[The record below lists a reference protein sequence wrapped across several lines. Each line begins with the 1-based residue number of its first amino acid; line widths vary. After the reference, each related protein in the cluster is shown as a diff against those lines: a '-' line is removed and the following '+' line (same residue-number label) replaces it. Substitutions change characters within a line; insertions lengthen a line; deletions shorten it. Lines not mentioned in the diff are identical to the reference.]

1 MLAGVET
8 MLRHRVI
15 LQGTHFTW
23 VTDHKSLIHILDQKG
38 LSGRQARWLEK
49 LSEFNFTVK
58 YVAGEENIL
67 PDALSRL
74 YEYDEPEMIRAPTE
88 YSQYNADV
96 ETSTMSE
103 RPVLSAPLLV
113 GMEALAMSPRR
124 SSRIQ
129 RWTSKGTPPLGR
141 PIPPKLTLIPADPE
155 KRIKPLEPPQPRS
168 TRKGPP
174 PLAETGRPETGAE
187 FAVRMR
193 DHFVLLGP
201 GE

>member
-1 MLAGVET
+1 MTDACGNGIGGVVAQGSEWKSAKVAAFYSAKMSSAQRNYPVHEQEMLAGVET
-8 MLRHRVI
+8 MLRHRDI

-38 LSGRQARWLEK
+38 LSGCQARWLEK

-67 PDALSRL
+67 LDALSRL
-74 YEYDEPEMIRAPTE
+74 YEYDEPGMIRAPAE
-88 YSQYNADV
+88 YSQYDADV
-96 ETSTMSE
+96 ETSAMSE

-129 RWTSKGTPPLGR
+129 QRTSEGT
-141 PIPPKLTLIPADPE
+141 THTSQTDAD
-155 KRIKPLEPPQPRS
+155 
-168 TRKGPP
+168 TC
-174 PLAETGRPETGAE
+174 
-187 FAVRMR
+187 
-193 DHFVLLGP
+193 
-201 GE
+201 